1 MHNTV
6 IRMGRLV
13 CVCLVIALLAAC
25 SGGAR
30 RGGGYYL
37 DDGPDANP
45 PANLDAVPDAVPRI
59 EPFAPSNSKPY
70 VVFGKTYTPD
80 TSGGPYKVQ
89 GRASWYGKKFHGNST
104 ANGERYNM
112 YGMTAAHPTLPL
124 PSYARVT
131 RVSNGKSVVV
141 RVNDRGPFLNDRVID
156 LSYVAAYKLGMLGP
170 GSAEVVVERITPDQI
185 RNWQSAPAAVNVA
198 TASRAPGR
206 AVVGT
211 QALLDAN
218 PIAAQTG
225 SASDSQTT
233 PPLILT
239 APSASTPVAA
249 RANDTAQLPPVAAS
263 AASTNAPPLTPS
275 SVPAPASNTSMAAN
289 TSTTTPPGPGSMYLQ
304 LGAFSDASKAQAL
317 AARVSSQIPVDLG
330 ASVRVEPTSNNLH
343 RVRIGPFASREAAV
357 QAVNPVQASTGVAPS
372 LSPP

>member
-1 MHNTV
+1 MRDTV
-6 IRMGRLV
+6 IRVGRLV

-25 SGGAR
+25 AGGAR

-37 DDGPDANP
+37 DDGPDATP
-45 PANLDAVPDAVPRI
+45 PANLDAVPDAVPKI
-59 EPFAPSNSKPY
+59 EPFTPSTSKPY

-80 TSGGPYKVQ
+80 ISGGPYKVQ

-170 GSAEVVVERITPDQI
+170 GSAEVVVERITAEQI
-185 RNWQSAPAAVNVA
+185 KNWQSAPATLEIA
-198 TASRAPGR
+198 TANSTPASAFSGSQSAADTKP
-206 AVVGT
+206 AV
-211 QALLDAN
+211 
-218 PIAAQTG
+218 
-225 SASDSQTT
+225 SQT
-233 PPLILT
+233 
-239 APSASTPVAA
+239 APAKDIQTIAPMAVAA
-249 RANDTAQLPPVAAS
+249 ASETTPAAAAS
-263 AASTNAPPLTPS
+263 GASAPLSPS
-275 SVPAPASNTSMAAN
+275 VDQPARPVS
-289 TSTTTPPGPGSMYLQ
+289 PGSMYLQ

-317 AARVSSQIPVDLG
+317 ATRVSNQIPPSLG
-330 ASVRVEPTSNNLH
+330 ASVRVEQTFNNLH
-343 RVRIGPFASREAAV
+343 RVRIGPFANREAAV
-357 QAVNPVQASTGVAPS
+357 QAVDPVQTSTGMAPS

>member
-1 MHNTV
+1 MHHTV
-6 IRMGRLV
+6 LRLGRLV
-13 CVCLVIALLAAC
+13 CVCLLVALLVAC

-45 PANLDAVPDAVPRI
+45 PANLDAVPDAVPKI

-80 TSGGPYKVQ
+80 VSGGPYKKQ

-185 RNWQSAPAAVNVA
+185 RNWQSTPATMNVA
-198 TASRAPGR
+198 AAASIP
-206 AVVGT
+206 
-211 QALLDAN
+211 
-218 PIAAQTG
+218 
-225 SASDSQTT
+225 
-233 PPLILT
+233 
-239 APSASTPVAA
+239 TPVAA
-249 RANDTAQLPPVAAS
+249 RQNVSAPVPPPAQSTLPPLA
-263 AASTNAPPLTPS
+263 
-275 SVPAPASNTSMAAN
+275 ASNTPVATQSFNPAMNA
-289 TSTTTPPGPGSMYLQ
+289 TTAPPAMPGSMYLQ
-304 LGAFSDASKAQAL
+304 LGAFSEASKAQAL
-317 AARVSSQIPVDLG
+317 AARVSSQIPADLA
-330 ASVRVEPTSNNLH
+330 ASVRVEQTANNLH

>member
-1 MHNTV
+1 MQHTV
-6 IRMGRLV
+6 LRLGRLV
-13 CVCLVIALLAAC
+13 CVCLMVALLVAC

-45 PANLDAVPDAVPRI
+45 PANLDAVPDAVPKI

-80 TSGGPYKVQ
+80 VSGGPYKKQ

-185 RNWQSAPAAVNVA
+185 RNWQSTPTTMNVA
-198 TASRAPGR
+198 AASNPPLQP
-206 AVVGT
+206 T
-211 QALLDAN
+211 QASY
-218 PIAAQTG
+218 G
-225 SASDSQTT
+225 SDT
-233 PPLILT
+233 T
-239 APSASTPVAA
+239 APLALAAASIPTPVAA
-249 RANDTAQLPPVAAS
+249 RPNVSAPVPPPAQSTLPPLA
-263 AASTNAPPLTPS
+263 
-275 SVPAPASNTSMAAN
+275 ASNTPVATQSFNPAMNATIA
-289 TSTTTPPGPGSMYLQ
+289 PPAVPGSMYLQ

-317 AARVSSQIPVDLG
+317 AARVSSQIPADLA
-330 ASVRVEPTSNNLH
+330 ASVRVEQTANNLH
-343 RVRIGPFASREAAV
+343 RVRIGPFASREAAA
-357 QAVNPVQASTGVAPS
+357 QAVNSVQTSTGVAPS

>member
-1 MHNTV
+1 MHDTV
-6 IRMGRLV
+6 LRVGRLV
-13 CVCLVIALLAAC
+13 CVCLVVALLAAC

-80 TSGGPYKVQ
+80 VSGGPYKVQ

-170 GSAEVVVERITPDQI
+170 GSAEVVVERITAEQI
-185 RNWQSAPAAVNVA
+185 RNWQPAPAALNVA
-198 TASRAPGR
+198 TASSAPVR
-206 AVVGT
+206 TVVGT
-211 QALLDAN
+211 QASVEAS
-218 PIAAQTG
+218 PMTAQTE
-225 SASDSQTT
+225 SANDSQTT
-233 PPLILT
+233 APLALIAPPASASWAVRGNDTAPLPPL
-239 APSASTPVAA
+239 SAST
-249 RANDTAQLPPVAAS
+249 AS
-263 AASTNAPPLTPS
+263 SAAPPLTPS
-275 SVPAPASNTSMAAN
+275 SVSASPSNTSVVAN
-289 TSTTTPPGPGSMYLQ
+289 TFSTVPPAPGSMYLQ
-304 LGAFSDASKAQAL
+304 LGAFSDVSKAQAL
-317 AARVSSQIPVDLG
+317 ASRVSNQIPADLS
-330 ASVRVEPTSNNLH
+330 ALVRVEQTANNLH

-357 QAVNPVQASTGVAPS
+357 QALNPVQSSTGVAPS

>member
-1 MHNTV
+1 M
-6 IRMGRLV
+6 
-13 CVCLVIALLAAC
+13 CLVVVLLAAC

-45 PANLDAVPDAVPRI
+45 PGNLDAIPDAIPKI

-80 TSGGPYKVQ
+80 VSGGPYKTQ

-185 RNWQSAPAAVNVA
+185 RNWQAAPATLNVA
-198 TASRAPGR
+198 TATNAP
-206 AVVGT
+206 VQT
-211 QALLDAN
+211 QPAN
-218 PIAAQTG
+218 N
-225 SASDSQTT
+225 SDT
-233 PPLILT
+233 T
-239 APSASTPVAA
+239 APLALAAASMSTTVAARPNVSATLSTPVDKSTQAFVPPPAA
-249 RANDTAQLPPVAAS
+249 STTPAATSSINPPTSAS
-263 AASTNAPPLTPS
+263 AAP
-275 SVPAPASNTSMAAN
+275 
-289 TSTTTPPGPGSMYLQ
+289 PGSMYLQ
-304 LGAFSDASKAQAL
+304 LGAFSEASKAQAL
-317 AARVSSQIPVDLG
+317 AARVSSQIPAELS
-330 ASVRVEPTSNNLH
+330 ASVRVEQTQNNLH

-357 QAVNPVQASTGVAPS
+357 QAVNPVQTSTGVAPS

>member
-1 MHNTV
+1 MHDTV
-6 IRMGRLV
+6 IRFGRLV
-13 CVCLVIALLAAC
+13 YMCLVIVLLVAC

-45 PANLDAVPDAVPRI
+45 PANLDAVPDAVPKL

-80 TSGGPYKVQ
+80 VSGGPYKVQ
-89 GRASWYGKKFHGNST
+89 GRASWYGKKFHGQST

-131 RVSNGKSVVV
+131 RASNGKSVVV

-185 RNWQSAPAAVNVA
+185 RNWQSAPAALNVAA
-198 TASRAPGR
+198 TASA
-206 AVVGT
+206 
-211 QALLDAN
+211 
-218 PIAAQTG
+218 
-225 SASDSQTT
+225 
-233 PPLILT
+233 
-239 APSASTPVAA
+239 
-249 RANDTAQLPPVAAS
+249 
-263 AASTNAPPLTPS
+263 
-275 SVPAPASNTSMAAN
+275 PAPTAA
-289 TSTTTPPGPGSMYLQ
+289 TPDSMYLQ
-304 LGAFSDASKAQAL
+304 LGAFSDASKARAL
-317 AARVSSQIPVDLG
+317 ATRIQSQIPAELI
-330 ASVRVEPTSNNLH
+330 ASVRVEQMTNNLH

-357 QAVNPVQASTGVAPS
+357 QAINPVQTSTGVAPS

>member
-1 MHNTV
+1 MHDTV
-6 IRMGRLV
+6 IRIGRLA
-13 CVCLVIALLAAC
+13 CICLIIALLAAC

-59 EPFAPSNSKPY
+59 EPFAPSTSKPY

-80 TSGGPYKVQ
+80 ISGGPYKVQ

-185 RNWQSAPAAVNVA
+185 RNWQSAPAALN
-198 TASRAPGR
+198 
-206 AVVGT
+206 
-211 QALLDAN
+211 
-218 PIAAQTG
+218 
-225 SASDSQTT
+225 
-233 PPLILT
+233 
-239 APSASTPVAA
+239 
-249 RANDTAQLPPVAAS
+249 VAAS
-263 AASTNAPPLTPS
+263 TSAPALIVTTTQAGANPNPAPRQTPLTNDSPATAPIALAALPDS
-275 SVPAPASNTSMAAN
+275 TSTATRANVPAPIPPLAATTSSSATLPPTSRSVNSPSSSAA
-289 TSTTTPPGPGSMYLQ
+289 PAQGSMYLQ
-304 LGAFSDASKAQAL
+304 LGAFSDLSKAQAL
-317 AARVSSQIPVDLG
+317 ATRVSTQIPADLG
-330 ASVRVEPTSNNLH
+330 AAVRVEQTSNNLH

-357 QAVNPVQASTGVAPS
+357 QAVNPVQTSTGVAPS

>member
-6 IRMGRLV
+6 IRVGRLV

-112 YGMTAAHPTLPL
+112 YGMTAAHPTLPI

-170 GSAEVVVERITPDQI
+170 GSAEVIVERITPDQI
-185 RNWQSAPAAVNVA
+185 RNWQSAPAALNVA
-198 TASRAPGR
+198 TASRAPER

-211 QALLDAN
+211 QASLGAN

-225 SASDSQTT
+225 SANDSQTT
-233 PPLILT
+233 PSLVLT
-239 APSASTPVAA
+239 APSASTPAA
-249 RANDTAQLPPVAAS
+249 VRANDTAQLPPLAAS
-263 AASTNAPPLTPS
+263 AASTNAPAFTPS
-275 SVPAPASNTSMAAN
+275 SVPAPASNTRMVAN
-289 TSTTTPPGPGSMYLQ
+289 TSTTTSPGPGPM
-304 LGAFSDASKAQAL
+304 
-317 AARVSSQIPVDLG
+317 
-330 ASVRVEPTSNNLH
+330 T
-343 RVRIGPFASREAAV
+343 
-357 QAVNPVQASTGVAPS
+357 S
-372 LSPP
+372 LSLMPTTTDLVKVRARRPRSR

>member
-1 MHNTV
+1 MHDTV
-6 IRMGRLV
+6 IRVGRLV
-13 CVCLVIALLAAC
+13 CMCLVVALLAAC

-45 PANLDAVPDAVPRI
+45 PGNLDAVPDAVPKI

-80 TSGGPYKVQ
+80 VSGGPYKVQ

-131 RVSNGKSVVV
+131 RISNGKSVVV

-170 GSAEVVVERITPDQI
+170 GSAEVVVERITPEQI
-185 RNWQSAPAAVNVA
+185 RNWQPAPATLNVA
-198 TASRAPGR
+198 TATNAPVQTL
-206 AVVGT
+206 AVAQAVAQGKPTPEQT
-211 QALLDAN
+211 QPANNSDA
-218 PIAAQTG
+218 
-225 SASDSQTT
+225 
-233 PPLILT
+233 T
-239 APSASTPVAA
+239 APVALAAAAMSTTVAA
-249 RANDTAQLPPVAAS
+249 RPNVSATLPTPVDKPAQVFVPPPAASTTPTATRSINPSTSAS
-263 AASTNAPPLTPS
+263 AAP
-275 SVPAPASNTSMAAN
+275 
-289 TSTTTPPGPGSMYLQ
+289 PGSMYLQ
-304 LGAFSDASKAQAL
+304 LGAFSEASKAQAL
-317 AARVSSQIPVDLG
+317 AARVSSQIPAELS
-330 ASVRVEPTSNNLH
+330 ASVRVEQTTNNLH

-357 QAVNPVQASTGVAPS
+357 QAVNPVQTSTGVAPS

>member
-1 MHNTV
+1 MHDTV
-6 IRMGRLV
+6 IRIGRLV
-13 CVCLVIALLAAC
+13 CVCLVVALLAAC
-25 SGGAR
+25 SGGTR

-37 DDGPDANP
+37 DDGPDATP

-59 EPFAPSNSKPY
+59 EPFAPNNSKPY

-80 TSGGPYKVQ
+80 ISGGPYKVQ

-185 RNWQSAPAAVNVA
+185 RNWQSAPATLNVA
-198 TASRAPGR
+198 ATTSAPVP
-206 AVVGT
+206 VVAAT
-211 QALLDAN
+211 QAAANAN
-218 PIAAQTG
+218 PALRQT
-225 SASDSQTT
+225 
-233 PPLILT
+233 PLTNDNQAT
-239 APSASTPVAA
+239 APIHLAA
-249 RANDTAQLPPVAAS
+249 LSDPTSSVVR
-263 AASTNAPPLTPS
+263 TN
-275 SVPAPASNTSMAAN
+275 VPAPVPPLVATVRSSASPPPTPSNGGSPASNAA
-289 TSTTTPPGPGSMYLQ
+289 PAPGSMYLQ
-304 LGAFSDASKAQAL
+304 LGAFSDLNKAQAL
-317 AARVSSQIPVDLG
+317 AARVSNQVPADLG
-330 ASVRVEPTSNNLH
+330 VVVRIEQTSNNLH

-357 QAVNPVQASTGVAPS
+357 QAVNPVQTSTGVAPS

>member
-1 MHNTV
+1 MDDTV
-6 IRMGRLV
+6 TRLVRLV
-13 CVCLVIALLAAC
+13 CAGVVLTLLVAC

-45 PANLDAVPDAVPRI
+45 PANLDAVPDAVPKI
-59 EPFAPSNSKPY
+59 EPFAPGNSKPY

-80 TSGGPYKVQ
+80 VSGGPYKVQ
-89 GRASWYGKKFHGNST
+89 GRASWYGKKFHGQST

-131 RVSNGKSVVV
+131 RVSTGKSVVV
-141 RVNDRGPFLNDRVID
+141 RVNDRGPFLNDRVMD
-156 LSYVAAYKLGMLGP
+156 LSYVAAYKLGLLGP

-185 RNWQSAPAAVNVA
+185 RNWQPAPA
-198 TASRAPGR
+198 T
-206 AVVGT
+206 
-211 QALLDAN
+211 LD
-218 PIAAQTG
+218 
-225 SASDSQTT
+225 
-233 PPLILT
+233 L
-239 APSASTPVAA
+239 ASTTNAAVQPLAVKQEVAA
-249 RANDTAQLPPVAAS
+249 TNAITEPTQPAYNRETIAPLALAAAS
-263 AASTNAPPLTPS
+263 MSTTGATPS
-275 SVPAPASNTSMAAN
+275 NVSPSVPAPAQSTLPPLAASNTPVATQSFNPAMN
-289 TSTTTPPGPGSMYLQ
+289 TTTATPALPGSMYLQ

-317 AARVSSQIPVDLG
+317 AARVSSQIPADLG
-330 ASVRVEPTSNNLH
+330 ASVRVEQTANNLH

-357 QAVNPVQASTGVAPS
+357 QAANPVQTSTGVAPS

>member
-1 MHNTV
+1 MRDTV

-13 CVCLVIALLAAC
+13 CVCLVVVLLAAC

-80 TSGGPYKVQ
+80 VSGGPYKVQ

-170 GSAEVVVERITPDQI
+170 GSAEVVVERITAEQI
-185 RNWQSAPAAVNVA
+185 RNWQPAPAALNVA
-198 TASRAPGR
+198 TASSAPVR
-206 AVVGT
+206 TVVGT
-211 QALLDAN
+211 QASVEAS
-218 PIAAQTG
+218 PMTAQTE
-225 SASDSQTT
+225 SANDSQTT
-233 PPLILT
+233 APLAFIAPPASASWAVRVDDTARLPPLSATT
-239 APSASTPVAA
+239 ASSA
-249 RANDTAQLPPVAAS
+249 
-263 AASTNAPPLTPS
+263 APPLTPGTVS
-275 SVPAPASNTSMAAN
+275 APASNTSVVAN
-289 TSTTTPPGPGSMYLQ
+289 TSTTTPPAPGSMFLQ

-317 AARVSSQIPVDLG
+317 ASRVSNQIPADLG
-330 ASVRVEPTSNNLH
+330 ALVRVEQTANNLH

-357 QAVNPVQASTGVAPS
+357 QALNPVQSSTGVTPS

>member
-1 MHNTV
+1 MHDTV
-6 IRMGRLV
+6 LRVGRLV
-13 CVCLVIALLAAC
+13 CVCLVVALLAAC

-80 TSGGPYKVQ
+80 VSGGPYKVQ

-170 GSAEVVVERITPDQI
+170 GSAEVVVERITAEQI
-185 RNWQSAPAAVNVA
+185 RNWQPAPAALNIT
-198 TASRAPGR
+198 TASSAPVR
-206 AVVGT
+206 TVVGT
-211 QALLDAN
+211 QASVEAS
-218 PIAAQTG
+218 PMTAQTE
-225 SASDSQTT
+225 SANDSQTT
-233 PPLILT
+233 APLALIAPP
-239 APSASTPVAA
+239 ASASWAV
-249 RANDTAQLPPVAAS
+249 RGNDTPPA
-263 AASTNAPPLTPS
+263 
-275 SVPAPASNTSMAAN
+275 
-289 TSTTTPPGPGSMYLQ
+289 PGSMYLQ
-304 LGAFSDASKAQAL
+304 LGAFSDAGKAQAL
-317 AARVSSQIPVDLG
+317 AARVSNQIPADLG
-330 ASVRVEPTSNNLH
+330 ALVRVEQTANNLH

-357 QAVNPVQASTGVAPS
+357 QALNPVQASTGVTPS

>member
-1 MHNTV
+1 MRDTV
-6 IRMGRLV
+6 TRVGRLV

-25 SGGAR
+25 AGGAR

-37 DDGPDANP
+37 DDGPDAIP
-45 PANLDAVPDAVPRI
+45 PANLDAVPDAVPKI
-59 EPFAPSNSKPY
+59 EPFTPSTSKPY

-80 TSGGPYKVQ
+80 ISGGPYKVQ

-170 GSAEVVVERITPDQI
+170 GSAEVVVERITAEQI
-185 RNWQSAPAAVNVA
+185 KNWQSAPATLEIA
-198 TASRAPGR
+198 TANSTP
-206 AVVGT
+206 
-211 QALLDAN
+211 
-218 PIAAQTG
+218 AATFSG
-225 SASDSQTT
+225 SQPAADNKPTVSQTSPAKDT
-233 PPLILT
+233 QTT
-239 APSASTPVAA
+239 APMAVAA
-249 RANDTAQLPPVAAS
+249 IAEATPAAAATGASAPLPPS
-263 AASTNAPPLTPS
+263 GDL
-275 SVPAPASNTSMAAN
+275 PARPAL
-289 TSTTTPPGPGSMYLQ
+289 PGSMYLQ

-317 AARVSSQIPVDLG
+317 ATRVSNQIPPGLG
-330 ASVRVEPTSNNLH
+330 ASVRVEQTFNNLH

-357 QAVNPVQASTGVAPS
+357 QAVDPVQTSTGMAPS

>member
-198 TASRAPGR
+198 TATSAPVR
-206 AVVGT
+206 PVVGT
-211 QALLDAN
+211 QASLDAN
-218 PIAAQTG
+218 PIATQTG
-225 SASDSQTT
+225 S
-233 PPLILT
+233 
-239 APSASTPVAA
+239 
-249 RANDTAQLPPVAAS
+249 ANDTAQLPPVAAS

>member
-1 MHNTV
+1 MRNTV
-6 IRMGRLV
+6 IRIGRLV
-13 CVCLVIALLAAC
+13 CVCLVVALLAAC

-45 PANLDAVPDAVPRI
+45 PANLDAVPDAVPKI

-80 TSGGPYKVQ
+80 ISGGPYTVQ

-131 RVSNGKSVVV
+131 RVSTGKSVVV

-170 GSAEVVVERITPDQI
+170 GSAEVVVERITAEQI
-185 RNWQSAPAAVNVA
+185 RNWQPAPAALNVA
-198 TASRAPGR
+198 TASSAPVR

-211 QALLDAN
+211 QAPVEAS
-218 PIAAQTG
+218 PMTAQTEPANDSRTTAPLAVIAPPA
-225 SASDSQTT
+225 SASWAVRVDDTARL
-233 PPLILT
+233 PPL
-239 APSASTPVAA
+239 SATTTS
-249 RANDTAQLPPVAAS
+249 S
-263 AASTNAPPLTPS
+263 AAPPLTPS
-275 SVPAPASNTSMAAN
+275 SVSAPASNTSVVAN
-289 TSTTTPPGPGSMYLQ
+289 TSTTTPPAPGSMFLQ

-317 AARVSSQIPVDLG
+317 ASRVSNQIPADLG
-330 ASVRVEPTSNNLH
+330 ALVRVEQTANNLH
-343 RVRIGPFASREAAV
+343 RVRIGPFASRDAAV
-357 QAVNPVQASTGVAPS
+357 QALNPVQSSTGVAPS

>member
-1 MHNTV
+1 MHDTV
-6 IRMGRLV
+6 IRVGRLV
-13 CVCLVIALLAAC
+13 CVCLVVALLAAC

-45 PANLDAVPDAVPRI
+45 PGNLDAVPDAIPRI
-59 EPFAPSNSKPY
+59 EPFAPSNGKPY

-80 TSGGPYKVQ
+80 MSGGPYKVQ
-89 GRASWYGKKFHGNST
+89 GRASWYGRKFHGNST

-131 RVSNGKSVVV
+131 RVSTGKSVVV

-198 TASRAPGR
+198 TASSAPVR
-206 AVVGT
+206 PVVAT
-211 QALLDAN
+211 QALVDAN
-218 PIAAQTG
+218 PMAAQTEP
-225 SASDSQTT
+225 ANDSQT
-233 PPLILT
+233 
-239 APSASTPVAA
+239 SA
-249 RANDTAQLPPVAAS
+249 
-263 AASTNAPPLTPS
+263 
-275 SVPAPASNTSMAAN
+275 
-289 TSTTTPPGPGSMYLQ
+289 PGSMYLQ
-304 LGAFSDASKAQAL
+304 LGAFSDFSKAQAL
-317 AARVSSQIPVDLG
+317 ATRVSNQIPADLG
-330 ASVRVEPTSNNLH
+330 AAVRVEPTSNNLH

-357 QAVNPVQASTGVAPS
+357 QAVNPVQISTGVAPS

>member
-1 MHNTV
+1 MHDTV
-6 IRMGRLV
+6 IRIGRLV
-13 CVCLVIALLAAC
+13 CMCLVVALLAAC

-45 PANLDAVPDAVPRI
+45 PGNLDAVPDAVPKI

-80 TSGGPYKVQ
+80 VSGGPYKVQ

-124 PSYARVT
+124 PSYARIT
-131 RVSNGKSVVV
+131 RVANGKSVVV

-156 LSYVAAYKLGMLGP
+156 LSYVAAYKLGMLSP

-185 RNWQSAPAAVNVA
+185 RNWQSAPAVLEVA
-198 TASRAPGR
+198 
-206 AVVGT
+206 
-211 QALLDAN
+211 
-218 PIAAQTG
+218 AA
-225 SASDSQTT
+225 TT
-233 PPLILT
+233 R
-239 APSASTPVAA
+239 STP
-249 RANDTAQLPPVAAS
+249 LPPPVEIPPRS
-263 AASTNAPPLTPS
+263 AL
-275 SVPAPASNTSMAAN
+275 
-289 TSTTTPPGPGSMYLQ
+289 PGSMYLQ
-304 LGAFSDASKAQAL
+304 LGAFSDEGKARAL
-317 AARVSSQIPVDLG
+317 AARVSNQIPAELG
-330 ASVRVEPTSNNLH
+330 ASVRVEQTTNNLH

>member
-1 MHNTV
+1 MHRTV

-13 CVCLVIALLAAC
+13 CVCLVAILLAAC
-25 SGGAR
+25 SGAGKR
-30 RGGGYYL
+30 SGGYYL

-59 EPFAPSNSKPY
+59 EPFTPSTSKPY

-80 TSGGPYKVQ
+80 VSGGPYKVQ

-124 PSYARVT
+124 PSYARIT
-131 RVSNGKSVVV
+131 RVSTGKSVVV

-185 RNWQSAPAAVNVA
+185 RNWQSAPPAVNVA
-198 TASRAPGR
+198 ATTSAPSLTIVATAPA
-206 AVVGT
+206 A
-211 QALLDAN
+211 DAN
-218 PIAAQTG
+218 PVPRQTQL
-225 SASDSQTT
+225 ASDTPSTT
-233 PPLILT
+233 LSDSTST
-239 APSASTPVAA
+239 AVPASVSAPQPALVA
-249 RANDTAQLPPVAAS
+249 TATTAAL
-263 AASTNAPPLTPS
+263 AAPPPTPS
-275 SVPAPASNTSMAAN
+275 NVITPASGAAPA
-289 TSTTTPPGPGSMYLQ
+289 PGSMYLQ
-304 LGAFSDASKAQAL
+304 LGAFSDLSKARAL
-317 AARVSSQIPVDLG
+317 AARVSSQIPTDLG
-330 ASVRVEPTSNNLH
+330 ASVRVEQTSNNLH
-343 RVRIGPFASREAAV
+343 RVRIGPFASRDAAV
-357 QAVNPVQASTGVAPS
+357 QAVNPVQNSTGVAPS

>member
-1 MHNTV
+1 MHHTV
-6 IRMGRLV
+6 LRLGRLV
-13 CVCLVIALLAAC
+13 CICLVVGLLVAC

-45 PANLDAVPDAVPRI
+45 PANLDAVPDAVPKI

-80 TSGGPYKVQ
+80 VSGGPYKTQ

-112 YGMTAAHPTLPL
+112 YGMSAAHPTLPL

-131 RVSNGKSVVV
+131 RISNGKSVVV

-185 RNWQSAPAAVNVA
+185 RNWQPAPATLNVA
-198 TASRAPGR
+198 TA
-206 AVVGT
+206 
-211 QALLDAN
+211 
-218 PIAAQTG
+218 I
-225 SASDSQTT
+225 
-233 PPLILT
+233 T
-239 APSASTPVAA
+239 APVQTLAVAQGKPTPVQTQPANNSDTTAPLALAAASMSTTVAARPNVSATLSTPVDKSTQAFVPPPAA
-249 RANDTAQLPPVAAS
+249 STTPTATSSINPPTSAS
-263 AASTNAPPLTPS
+263 AAP
-275 SVPAPASNTSMAAN
+275 
-289 TSTTTPPGPGSMYLQ
+289 PGSMYLQ
-304 LGAFSDASKAQAL
+304 LGAFSEASKAQAL
-317 AARVSSQIPVDLG
+317 AARVSSQIPTELS
-330 ASVRVEPTSNNLH
+330 ASVRVEQTTNNLH

-357 QAVNPVQASTGVAPS
+357 QAVNPVQTSTGVAPS

>member
-1 MHNTV
+1 MHDTV
-6 IRMGRLV
+6 IRLGRLV
-13 CVCLVIALLAAC
+13 CMGLVLALLVAC

-45 PANLDAVPDAVPRI
+45 PGNLDAVPDAVPKI

-80 TSGGPYKVQ
+80 VSGGPYKTQ

-131 RVSNGKSVVV
+131 RISNGKSVVV

-185 RNWQSAPAAVNVA
+185 RNWQPAPATLNVA
-198 TASRAPGR
+198 
-206 AVVGT
+206 
-211 QALLDAN
+211 
-218 PIAAQTG
+218 
-225 SASDSQTT
+225 SA
-233 PPLILT
+233 
-239 APSASTPVAA
+239 
-249 RANDTAQLPPVAAS
+249 
-263 AASTNAPPLTPS
+263 TNAPERTVVVPQAVSQIVPQAVAQANLTQ
-275 SVPAPASNTSMAAN
+275 PAL
-289 TSTTTPPGPGSMYLQ
+289 PGSMYLQ
-304 LGAFSDASKAQAL
+304 LGAFSDASKAQEL
-317 AARVSSQIPVDLG
+317 AARVSSQIPASLG
-330 ASVRVEPTSNNLH
+330 ASVRVEQTTNNLH
-343 RVRIGPFASREAAV
+343 RVRLGPFASRDAAV
-357 QAVNPVQASTGVAPS
+357 QAVNPVQTSTGVAPS